1 MHDREIIGGVA
12 EGMIM
17 KVSDT
22 LEHSI
27 PSLQAWSVNSSSNT
41 ILELT
46 YTRITHRFN
55 MLPQNTSYTFI
66 FINVEKQCQ
75 YPQTF
80 LRLLM
85 NYVNVYVGLQQQV
98 RFFCTRRPQQN
109 FAFPH
114 ILPLKQIFIYFS

>member
-27 PSLQAWSVNSSSNT
+27 PSLQTWSVNSSSNT

-46 YTRITHRFN
+46 YTRITLYCN
-55 MLPQNTSYTFI
+55 LLMQNTSYTA
-66 FINVEKQCQ
+66 VEK
-75 YPQTF
+75 
-80 LRLLM
+80 
-85 NYVNVYVGLQQQV
+85 
-98 RFFCTRRPQQN
+98 
-109 FAFPH
+109 
-114 ILPLKQIFIYFS
+114 

>member
-27 PSLQAWSVNSSSNT
+27 PSLQTWSVDSSSNT

-46 YTRITHRFN
+46 YTRIPLYCN
-55 MLPQNTSYTFI
+55 LLSQNTSYTS
-66 FINVEKQCQ
+66 V
-75 YPQTF
+75 
-80 LRLLM
+80 
-85 NYVNVYVGLQQQV
+85 
-98 RFFCTRRPQQN
+98 
-109 FAFPH
+109 
-114 ILPLKQIFIYFS
+114 